1 MSLRFCQRMDDFP
14 VYSRRPSCDT
24 LALAMCDPGLRRR
37 HSSECEEDS
46 LPEIYMD
53 SGLSTLR
60 GSHGGYDSELEVK
73 GQEEEDGGQRVK
85 KKLKSGTRDSGMG
98 ETCDVEVRGSP
109 RVAMSAPRYPGTRAH
124 VAGFFGPVC
133 SSQPAEMQDAESAFG
148 SDSSSV
154 LEWKSAEPVD
164 VASAPAPKKPL
175 TALRVQVRNPSCF
188 HSWGSG
194 AKHSG
199 VFLCSS
205 EGGHGQQH
213 RPGLHDIGEGLQDRP
228 GRRRRCGKVQLPA
241 PSLQER
247 IQSHL
252 QRHPG

>member
-85 KKLKSGTRDSGMG
+85 KKLKSGNRDSGMG
-98 ETCDVEVRGSP
+98 ETCDVEVRG
-109 RVAMSAPRYPGTRAH
+109 Y
-124 VAGFFGPVC
+124 VC
-133 SSQPAEMQDAESAFG
+133 PSVSRDTCSRCWVFRTSQPAEMQDAESAFG

-175 TALRVQVRNPSCF
+175 TALRVQVRNRSCF

-194 AKHSG
+194 AKRGG

-228 GRRRRCGKVQLPA
+228 GRRRRRGKVQLPA

-247 IQSHL
+247 IQSDL
-252 QRHPG
+252 RRHPG